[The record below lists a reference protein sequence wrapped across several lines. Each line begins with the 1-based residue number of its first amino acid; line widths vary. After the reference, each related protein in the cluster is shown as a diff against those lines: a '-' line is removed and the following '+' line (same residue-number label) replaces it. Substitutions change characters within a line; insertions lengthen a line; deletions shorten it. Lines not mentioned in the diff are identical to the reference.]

1 MVPSCSTGSLSSL
14 EDSTHLS
21 LALVESKHNKVK
33 VHLFSGNT
41 TRFGYQEADI
51 LFHSMF
57 ESRLNFGCVL
67 SFFIVARDY
76 IQ

>member
-1 MVPSCSTGSLSSL
+1 M
-14 EDSTHLS
+14 S

-33 VHLFSGNT
+33 VHLVSGNT

-57 ESRLNFGCVL
+57 ESRLNFGRVL
-67 SFFIVARDY
+67 SFFIVARDC